1 MIKNFWN
8 VFCLVDIIYKHKY
21 MALFTKIT
29 VFAKYSLKLYGIWS
43 IVNLLEICKTVYSR
57 AMFSSTFSHRA
68 VLYARWR
75 EADSWHGFYIGLH
88 IPVDTFLLRRWLA
101 LTCLWLYPQTYP
113 ILWCAVLTV
122 SIVGSS
128 RAWLY
133 SFLCAILIRSKNAV
147 PVECCFIFLLPVF
160 LYNVDASGTI
170 GWFTQQFLPAAAA

>member
-1 MIKNFWN
+1 MRFLEYSK
-8 VFCLVDIIYKHKY
+8 
-21 MALFTKIT
+21 
-29 VFAKYSLKLYGIWS
+29 FARNIQGKTCPCH
-43 IVNLLEICKTVYSR
+43 VLLRFFKQCIFDAE
-57 AMFSSTFSHRA
+57 
-68 VLYARWR
+68 WR
-75 EADSWHGFYIGLH
+75 GADSWHGFYIGLH

-147 PVECCFIFLLPVF
+147 PVECCFILLLPVF